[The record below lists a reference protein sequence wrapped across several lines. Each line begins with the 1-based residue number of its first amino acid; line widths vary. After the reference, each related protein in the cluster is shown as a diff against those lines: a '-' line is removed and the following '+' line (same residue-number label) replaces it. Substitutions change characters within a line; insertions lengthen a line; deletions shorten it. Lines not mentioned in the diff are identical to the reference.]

1 MKAYVK
7 RTFLYLLFQE
17 LAFLVGGIVGGLA
30 GLAFHLILGNYIS
43 RNLVYGVTVTL
54 FTCITMGYLL
64 QREAYEK
71 RQFSPLS
78 ILLSVL
84 PCFVLRWVPV
94 FLSGNTAIFFCGSAS
109 LFASFLFPDAETH
122 IPLLFTLILLDLL
135 IHLPVFLL
143 GGWWGY
149 KRRKKETEALTNHE
163 RQN

>member
-1 MKAYVK
+1 MKTYGK
-7 RTFLYLLFQE
+7 RTILYLAYNV
-17 LAFLVGGIVGGLA
+17 LAFLAGGIAGGLA
-30 GLAFHLILGNYIS
+30 GLALHLILGDYIS
-43 RNLVYGVTVTL
+43 RDLVYGVAVTL
-54 FTCITMGYLL
+54 VVCVTIVYLL

-94 FLSGNTAIFFCGSAS
+94 FLSGNTAIFFCGGAS

-122 IPLLFTLILLDLL
+122 TPLLFTLILLDLL
-135 IHLPVFLL
+135 IHLPAFLL

-149 KRRKKETEALTNHE
+149 KRRERETNALIGHNK
-163 RQN
+163 